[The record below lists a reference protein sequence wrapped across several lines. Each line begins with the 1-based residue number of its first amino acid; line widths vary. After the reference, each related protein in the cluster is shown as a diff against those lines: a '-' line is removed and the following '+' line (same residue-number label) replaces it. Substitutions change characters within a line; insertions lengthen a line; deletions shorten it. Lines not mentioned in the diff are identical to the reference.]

1 VGRTWAQPLLC
12 GYYGEHNLGDDALL
26 EALLLQLPPGVQ
38 PWVTAADQALVEQ
51 QFQLRS
57 CNRHRLVA
65 VLAALSRCDAL
76 IFGGG
81 SLLQD
86 STSFR
91 SLLYYAALIISAR
104 LQGKPVL
111 LWGQGLGPL
120 NRRRSRLLVRGLLP
134 LVTAACWRDPDSA
147 ALAGRL
153 GRRPGAS
160 DGVGSDPVW
169 GLPPQ
174 QWRGLGGAI
183 VVSWRS
189 TPLLKAGQWR
199 LLLGALCALAEN
211 TDRAVI
217 WLPFHAGQDVDLF
230 RQLDRAGL
238 MPAALTQRTEVME
251 CGSVTEAMTVFS
263 RAGLVLAMRLHALI
277 LGALAGSPVA
287 ALSYDPKVAAAAA
300 GLSCPCLPL
309 NQPLP
314 EAAELT
320 DIWQQ
325 VLDVPPEPK
334 HLRSLAEG
342 AAQHRRLL
350 RSAVAP

>member
-1 VGRTWAQPLLC
+1 MGSTWAQPLLC

-26 EALLLQLPPGVQ
+26 EALLLQLPAGVQ
-38 PWVTAADQALVEQ
+38 PWVTAADQALVEKR
-51 QFQLRS
+51 FQLRS
-57 CNRHRLVA
+57 CNRHSLLA
-65 VLAALSRCDAL
+65 VLAALGRCDAL
-76 IFGGG
+76 VFGGG

-91 SLLYYAALIISAR
+91 SLLYYAALILTAR

-120 NRRRSRLLVRGLLP
+120 HRRRSRLLVRGLLP
-134 LVTAACWRDPDSA
+134 LVTGACWRDPDSA

-153 GRRPGAS
+153 GRKPRTT

-174 QWRGLGGAI
+174 QWRGMGGAI
-183 VVSWRS
+183 VVSWRT
-189 TPLLKAGQWR
+189 TPLLKEGQWR
-199 LLLGALCALAEN
+199 LLLGALSALAKSS
-211 TDRAVI
+211 DRAVI

-230 RQLDRAGL
+230 GKLERADL
-238 MPAALTQRTEVME
+238 MPAALKQRSEVVE
-251 CGSVTEAMTVFS
+251 CGSVTEAMAVFS
-263 RAGLVLAMRLHALI
+263 SAGLVLAMRLHALI
-277 LGALAGSPVA
+277 LGALAGAPVA

-300 GLSCPCLPL
+300 GLACPCLAL

-314 EAAELT
+314 EAAELA
-320 DIWQQ
+320 DIWQE
-325 VLDVPPEPK
+325 VLDVPPDPQ
-334 HLRSLAEG
+334 HLRSLAQ
-342 AAQHRRLL
+342 AAAVHRRLL